1 MFTDDVL
8 QVIEPRFGSAQR
20 AYAWYQLEPLPGL
33 GGRTAMQ
40 LVEENRARE
49 VLEYLDAVDA
59 GVYA

>member
-8 QVIEPRFGSAQR
+8 KVIGPRFGSAEL
-20 AYAWYQLEPLPGL
+20 AYAWYQSEPLPGF
-33 GGRTAMQ
+33 GGRTAIQ
-40 LVEENRARE
+40 LVEEDRARE

>member
-8 QVIEPRFGSAQR
+8 QVIEPRFGSAQL
-20 AYAWYQLEPLPGL
+20 AYAWYRSEPLPGL

-40 LVEENRARE
+40 LVEEDRARE

-59 GVYA
+59 GVYT

>member
-8 QVIEPRFGSAQR
+8 VIEPRFVSAQL
-20 AYAWYQLEPLPGL
+20 AYAWYQSEPLPGL

-40 LVEENRARE
+40 LVQDDRARE